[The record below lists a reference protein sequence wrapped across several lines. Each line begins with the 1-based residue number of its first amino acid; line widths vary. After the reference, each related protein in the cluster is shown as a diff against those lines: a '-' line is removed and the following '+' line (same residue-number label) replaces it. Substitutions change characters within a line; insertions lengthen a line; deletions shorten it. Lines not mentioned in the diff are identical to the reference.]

1 MAAPPPTAHAPAGPV
16 DPAPADPDLPGEAAP
31 DPAAMAL
38 RIRQDVIRM
47 AGGPEGAH
55 TGGSLSCADVLA
67 VLYAQ
72 LLRPGDSFV
81 LSKGH
86 AAPALYSALAQL
98 GRIPADELDGFARPG
113 SRLFGHPPY
122 DLPGVEFATGSLG
135 HGLGL
140 SVGLALAERLRGGDR
155 HVYTLLGD
163 GELQEGSVWEA
174 ALLAGHRQLSGL
186 VAVVDRNG
194 LQITGGTEECV
205 GLEPLDAK
213 FAAFGWHVRTV
224 DGHDLSALP
233 EALSPS
239 PAGPVAVIAR
249 TVKGRGVPF
258 LESRVAGHY
267 TKLKPAL
274 VRRALGALGQPAAG
288 GAQ

>member
-1 MAAPPPTAHAPAGPV
+1 MAVPLTGPPAPTHPPGETDHPCALPTAPL
-16 DPAPADPDLPGEAAP
+16 DPAE
-31 DPAAMAL
+31 MAR

-55 TGGSLSCADVLA
+55 VGGSLSCADLMA
-67 VLYAQ
+67 VLHAQ
-72 LLRPGDSFV
+72 LLCPGDSFV

-86 AAPALYSALAQL
+86 AAPALYSTLVQL
-98 GRIPADELDGFARPG
+98 GRIPADELDGYTEPG
-113 SRLFGHPPY
+113 SRLFGHPSH

-140 SVGLALAERLRGGDR
+140 SVGLAIAEQLRGGDR
-155 HVYTLLGD
+155 HVYTVLGD

-174 ALLAGHRQLSGL
+174 ALLAGHRKLPGL
-186 VAVVDRNG
+186 VAAVDRNG
-194 LQITGGTEECV
+194 LQITGGTEDCV

-213 FAAFGWHVRTV
+213 FAAFGWEARIV
-224 DGHDLSALP
+224 DGHDLIALH
-233 EALSPS
+233 EVLQPS

-258 LESRVAGHY
+258 LEGRVAGHY
-267 TKLKPAL
+267 AKLKPAL
-274 VRRALGALGQPAAG
+274 VRRGLAALGQPLPG
-288 GAQ
+288 GAA

>member
-1 MAAPPPTAHAPAGPV
+1 MAVPLTGPPQPPAPAPPPQPL
-16 DPAPADPDLPGEAAP
+16 APAD
-31 DPAAMAL
+31 MAR

-55 TGGSLSCADVLA
+55 VGGSLSCADVLA
-67 VLYAQ
+67 VLHTR

-86 AAPALYSALAQL
+86 AAPALYSTLVQL
-98 GRIPADELDGFARPG
+98 GRLPADELDGYTAPG
-113 SRLFGHPPY
+113 SRLFGHPSH

-140 SVGLALAERLRGGDR
+140 SVGLAIAEQLQGGDGR
-155 HVYTLLGD
+155 VYTLLGD

-174 ALLAGHRQLSGL
+174 ALLAGHRRPPGL

-194 LQITGGTEECV
+194 LQITGATEDCV

-213 FAAFGWHVRTV
+213 FAAFGWETRTV
-224 DGHDLSALP
+224 DGHDLAALY
-233 EALSPS
+233 EALQPS
-239 PAGPVAVIAR
+239 PGGPVAVLAR

-258 LESRVAGHY
+258 LEARVAGHY
-267 TKLKPAL
+267 AKLKPAL
-274 VRRALGALGQPAAG
+274 VRRALAALGHRAQG
-288 GAQ
+288 GTA